1 MRFGMLGPVA
11 VWTSAGEPVA
21 VPGLKVRAL
30 LADLLLHEGRPVS
43 ADRLIDDLWGDDLP
57 GNPAG
62 ALSAKVSQL
71 RRVLEDAEPGAR
83 ELVSHQPAGYLLKA
97 ETDAVD
103 FDAWLEAAGRA
114 AAGER
119 AELLGRA
126 LGLWRGNAFAD
137 FADAPFARAAA
148 ARLEER
154 RLAAVEELAEL
165 RLALGE
171 HALLAGELGEL
182 VAAHPLRERLR
193 AAHILALYRSGRQS
207 EALGS
212 YERLRAVLAEELGLD
227 PSPDLVALHRQVL
240 TQSVAGGPSPGS
252 SLAPSPGSSPDPSPG
267 RTNLPTPLGALIGR
281 DSAVAELR
289 ERLAGERL
297 VTLTGPGGVGKTR
310 LAVEAAAGLDEVW
323 FVELAVLDR
332 PGAVDAETRLAEAV
346 MAVLG
351 ISEGAQPA
359 DRLVEA
365 LRGRRTLLVLDNCEH
380 VVEPVAALV
389 ARLLAAAPGL
399 RVLATSQEPLGL
411 PGEVVWNVPP
421 LDVAAPDA
429 GLGELAASG
438 AVRLFVARA
447 GAASRGFTLDEENA
461 ADVAVLCRR
470 LDGIPLAL
478 ELAAT
483 RVRSLG
489 VRELVRRLDDRF
501 RLLATGHRG
510 APPRQQ
516 TLMAMIDWSWE
527 LLGETERSVLRRLAV
542 HADGCT
548 LEAAAAVSGHDVLD
562 PLTRLVD
569 RSLVV
574 MTDDPAGPRYRLLES
589 VAAYSADRLREAGE
603 EELIRHR
610 HLAYYLDLAE
620 QAERR
625 LRGADQREWLG
636 RLDAETANLRAALA
650 TAAGPAV
657 PPAPAGESALR
668 LVNALAWYWFLRGR
682 LAEAGRSFAVA
693 LAVPDSGEP
702 ALRGRALA
710 WDAGIAFLYGDGDD
724 GDRDRRREVA
734 LRLHDDPGGR
744 ARAAWFLAYAGSDL
758 GDLVAAEELV
768 REALPVF
775 ERLDDRWGTAAA
787 LTTRAKL
794 AHIRGDLDGLGRDAG
809 RAAALFA
816 EAGDRWGQ
824 LEATGWLGALAELTG
839 DHTEAERLHRQ
850 GLRWAEELGL
860 WAEVAGRVAWLGWLA
875 LQRGDLSVAAE
886 TCERGLRLY
895 AEQGNRAGEVFATMG
910 LAFSLRRLGRLDQ
923 AEAHLRSVLERSPGT
938 AVEGTPPPYLPMIH
952 CELGFVAERRGDG
965 PEALARHR
973 EAFDLG
979 MAFSGG
985 RELSA
990 PLDGMAGALDL
1001 LGRHEQAARL
1011 LGAASALRAGQS
1023 VAPAEQADIDRITAQ
1038 VRERLGEPRFTLAH
1052 RHGAA
1057 LTPAAARALAG

>member
-30 LADLLLHEGRPVS
+30 LADLLLHEGRPVP

-97 ETDAVD
+97 ETDAVE

-119 AELLGRA
+119 AEPLGRA

-137 FADAPFARAAA
+137 FADAPFTRAAA

-154 RLAAVEELAEL
+154 RLAAVEELAEV

-171 HALLAGELGEL
+171 HVLLAGELGEL

-240 TQSVAGGPSPGS
+240 TQSVAGS
-252 SLAPSPGSSPDPSPG
+252 PSPG

-297 VTLTGPGGVGKTR
+297 VTLSGPGGVGKTR
-310 LAVEAAAGLDEVW
+310 LAIEAAAGLDEVW

-332 PGAVDAETRLAEAV
+332 PGAKDAEARLAEAV

-351 ISEGAQPA
+351 ISEGAQPV

-389 ARLLAAAPGL
+389 ARLLAVAPGL

-447 GAASRGFTLDEENA
+447 GAASRGFALDEENA

-548 LEAAAAVSGHDVLD
+548 LEAATAVSGHDVLD

-610 HLAYYLDLAE
+610 HLSYYLDLAE

-636 RLDAETANLRAALA
+636 RLDAEAANLRVALA
-650 TAAGPAV
+650 TAVHPALV
-657 PPAPAGESALR
+657 GEPALR

-734 LRLHDDPGGR
+734 LRLHDDPGGQ

-758 GDLVAAEELV
+758 GDLAAAEELV
-768 REALPVF
+768 GKALPVF

-794 AHIRGDLDGLGRDAG
+794 AHVRGDLDGLGRDAG

-839 DHTEAERLHRQ
+839 DHAEAERLHRQ

-952 CELGFVAERRGDG
+952 CELGFVAERRGNG
-965 PEALARHR
+965 PEALAHHR

-979 MAFSGG
+979 MALPGS
-985 RELSA
+985 RELPA
-990 PLDGMAGALDL
+990 ALDGLAGALGL
-1001 LGRHEQAARL
+1001 LGRHERAAWL

-1023 VAPAEQADIDRITAQ
+1023 VAPAEQADVDRVTAQ

-1052 RHGAA
+1052 RHGAT